1 MMQEE
6 EAAAAASKGGS
17 EVSPN
22 QTIYINNLNEKVKL
36 DGIIICSSFYIDILI
51 FLLDR

>member
-1 MMQEE
+1 VKTMEMQE
-6 EAAAAASKGGS
+6 ANQGGGS

-36 DGIIICSSFYIDILI
+36 DGT
-51 FLLDR
+51 